1 MAAISNQAPTFSTA
15 AKAAGVP
22 LQIKTEDIAE
32 LGAVTFIEAEPA
44 TSTLPDGRESEGMF
58 VTIADI
64 DGSKYT
70 AFIGGVALL
79 RVLREVPLPFRAQI
93 VKVGRTWT
101 FADPD

>member
-1 MAAISNQAPTFSTA
+1 MAVTNSVPSFSQA

-32 LGAVTFIEAEPA
+32 LGAVTFLEAEPA

-58 VTIADI
+58 VTIQDS

-79 RVLREVPLPFRAQI
+79 RVLREVPLPFVAQI
-93 VKVGRTWT
+93 IKVGRTWV